1 MPTEIQVYIIKL
13 AESQL
18 AFEWKIAIERQM
30 KMSDWLARPRPVAF
44 RDVFLS
50 NLNDLFS
57 TYDSFDPRAGGIG
70 CPLRYR
76 PTLFTL
82 ESPSLSSRDV
92 NVNRGD
98 LCNEI
103 QTFAKV
109 QAKWGLGALKV
120 KLETCKL
127 KYCPQ
132 GKVPG
137 HEKKHMIVSGF
148 YRDEQNVK
156 REMFLG
162 YSFNSAY
169 YRIDDIKRLSL
180 F

>member
-1 MPTEIQVYIIKL
+1 ME
-13 AESQL
+13 
-18 AFEWKIAIERQM
+18 FERQM
-30 KMSDWLARPRPVAF
+30 KMSDWIARLRPVAI

-50 NLNDLFS
+50 NLNDLFRA
-57 TYDSFDPRAGGIG
+57 YDSFDPRAGGIG

-82 ESPSLSSRDV
+82 ESPSLSSR
-92 NVNRGD
+92 RERESWRD

-137 HEKKHMIVSGF
+137 HKSKHDRV
-148 YRDEQNVK
+148 R
-156 REMFLG
+156 FL
-162 YSFNSAY
+162 
-169 YRIDDIKRLSL
+169 
-180 F
+180 